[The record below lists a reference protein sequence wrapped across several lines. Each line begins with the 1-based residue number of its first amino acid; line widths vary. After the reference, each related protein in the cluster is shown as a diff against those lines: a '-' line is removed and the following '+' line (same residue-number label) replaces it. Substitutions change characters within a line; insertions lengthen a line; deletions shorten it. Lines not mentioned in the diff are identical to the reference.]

1 MTIDNYFCNLMISN
15 KKVSL
20 YTLGCKL
27 NFSETSSI
35 ARMFEEEGFAR
46 VEFEETPD
54 VYVINTCS
62 VTENAD
68 KKCKQLVNKALKIN
82 PDAFIAIIG
91 CYAQLK
97 PEEIAKIY
105 GVDLVLGASEKFK
118 ILEHFSNV
126 QKREQTEI
134 HASKINQVNEFI
146 PSYSKGDRTRSFLK
160 IQDGCDY
167 FCTFC
172 TIPLARGKSRNDS
185 IAKTINV
192 AREVA
197 KTDVHEVV
205 LTGVNIGDFG
215 QGNEEN
221 FFELIKQL
229 DNIEGI
235 ERFRISSIE
244 PNLLTNE
251 IISFVSKSNKFMP
264 HFHIPLQSGSNKILT
279 LMKRKYLKEL
289 YVDRVRQIKQLMPHT
304 CIGVDVIVGFPG
316 ETEEDFL
323 ETYQFLNE
331 LPVSYLHVFTYSER
345 QNTTANK
352 MSEVV
357 PKEERSKR
365 SKMLHIL
372 SEKKRRQF
380 YSEHIGATYNV
391 LFESENHEG
400 YLHGFTENYIKV
412 KVPYD
417 TALENTIQTMKLL
430 HVDAEGIVNVTMCK
444 LANV

>member
-1 MTIDNYFCNLMISN
+1 MISN

-46 VEFEETPD
+46 VDFNETPD

-68 KKCKQLVNKALKIN
+68 KKCKQLVGKALKIN
-82 PDAFIAIIG
+82 PNAFIAIIG

-97 PEEIAKIY
+97 PEEIAKIN

-118 ILEHFSNV
+118 IIEHFSNINKQEKAV
-126 QKREQTEI
+126 V
-134 HASKINQVNEFI
+134 HSSKIKEVNEFV
-146 PSYSKGDRTRSFLK
+146 PSFSKGDRTRSFLK
-160 IQDGCDY
+160 VQDGCDY

-172 TIPLARGKSRNDS
+172 TIPLARGKSRND
-185 IAKTINV
+185 TI
-192 AREVA
+192 EETIKVA
-197 KTDVHEVV
+197 KDVAETDVHEVV

-215 QGNEEN
+215 QGSYEN

-229 DNIEGI
+229 EAIEGI
-235 ERFRISSIE
+235 DRYRISSIE
-244 PNLLTNE
+244 PNLLTND
-251 IISFVSKSNKFMP
+251 IIKFVSNSKKFMP
-264 HFHIPLQSGSNKILT
+264 HFHIPLQSGSNKILN
-279 LMKRKYLKEL
+279 LMRRKYQKEL
-289 YVDRVRQIKQLMPHT
+289 YVNRVSQIKQLMPHA

-316 ETEEDFL
+316 ETEDDFL
-323 ETYQFLNE
+323 ETYQFINE

-352 MSEVV
+352 MSEIV

-372 SEKKRRQF
+372 SDKKRRQF
-380 YSEHIGATYNV
+380 YSEHIGASYQV
-391 LFESENHEG
+391 LFENENNDG
-400 YLHGFTENYIKV
+400 FLNGFTENYIKV
-412 KVPYD
+412 KIPFN
-417 TALENTIQTMKLL
+417 EKMQNTIQEIKLS
-430 HVDAEGIVNVTMCK
+430 HVDAEGIIVGKMLETQELIKSN
-444 LANV
+444 